1 MPFPESSAVLD
12 KVNPLPSNKQQYFRL
27 QLSVDDEVSR
37 PESGRLGLKGMGQG
51 HGLVAMAAA
60 ASLRCLNPNTLLS
73 EEPSVRS
80 SLADLLD
87 AATFR

>member
-37 PESGRLGLKGMGQG
+37 PESGRSGLKGMGQG
-51 HGLVAMAAA
+51 QGLVAMAAA
-60 ASLRCLNPNTLLS
+60 ASLRCLHPNTLLS